1 MLTYFCAFCSVF
13 LIIQMKARLDAPI
26 YKDRKTVPRVHKA
39 RSTKKWYSEFGVK
52 ELDWP
57 APQPTPLG

>member
-1 MLTYFCAFCSVF
+1 
-13 LIIQMKARLDAPI
+13 MKARLDAPI